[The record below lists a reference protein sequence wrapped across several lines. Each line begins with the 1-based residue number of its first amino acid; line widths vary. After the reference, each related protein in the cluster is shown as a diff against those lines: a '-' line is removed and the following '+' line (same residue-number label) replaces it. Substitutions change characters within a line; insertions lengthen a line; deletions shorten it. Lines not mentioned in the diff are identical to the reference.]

1 PRNLFDSAVPCGTSV
16 TADVLLRLAV
26 VTGEVRY
33 ETAATA
39 AIRPLAPLMMRY
51 PSGFGPFLSALG
63 FQLGPGVEVARVW
76 PAGGAAGAADA
87 LLDQVFSRYL
97 PARVLA
103 GAPEGETGGLPLTEG
118 KAPRSGRAT
127 AYVCERYA
135 CQAPTTD
142 PAELGTQLDGR
153 LGVVAR

>member
-1 PRNLFDSAVPCGTSV
+1 
-16 TADVLLRLAV
+16 
-26 VTGEVRY
+26 
-33 ETAATA
+33 

-51 PSGFGPFLSALG
+51 PSGFGRFLSALD
-63 FQLGPGVEVARVW
+63 FHLGPRVEVALVW
-76 PAGGAAGAADA
+76 PAGSAAGAADA

-103 GAPEGETGGLPLTEG
+103 GAPEGATGGLPLTEG
-118 KAPRSGRAT
+118 KAPRSGQAT

-142 PAELGTQLDGR
+142 PAELGRQLESR
-153 LGVVAR
+153 AGVAAHV